1 MYFEI
6 SVKSV
11 LTKIDFFR
19 CFSYKTLLKTLQV
32 VADGTYASIK
42 TLKMLLFN
50 HKKIEKKVGQTVSI
64 RQVSDL
70 GLHSRQHRSAS
81 YRAKT
86 VILGNL
92 D

>member
-1 MYFEI
+1 
-6 SVKSV
+6 
-11 LTKIDFFR
+11 
-19 CFSYKTLLKTLQV
+19 
-32 VADGTYASIK
+32 
-42 TLKMLLFN
+42 MLLFN
-50 HKKIEKKVGQTVSI
+50 HKKIEKNVCQTVSI